1 VINRDT
7 PEFAK
12 ASACLFAKY
21 PMQSVETTVLKALFD
36 AHLLAPSAV
45 QVKALEPA
53 LEALYDEC
61 VLDFLNTFE
70 KPCEEIAALDQNQI
84 GDRFQ
89 RLLVNR
95 KDDLR
100 HWVVANVYS
109 RPIYD
114 MRAYYDSGLSAAI
127 FHEYEEALADAG
139 VPLGDMNT
147 RLGVLN
153 YITRMVSDLVEE
165 YAKSEFSPPNMPS
178 ASHPDVLLYLKN
190 LATFPKLRDQ
200 EFKKS
205 AAAQKAY
212 TQLFSKIRDARNSA
226 IQKATHQRNLA
237 IGALAVCVVTGV
249 AMMWRSRSKPKIR
262 QVRKQAVFT
271 PKQEEYAN
279 RDWARTDY
287 PQLITPPAPIPYEDI
302 TDES

>member
-1 VINRDT
+1 MISRDT

-12 ASACLFAKY
+12 ASACLFSKY
-21 PMQSVETTVLKALFD
+21 PMQIVESSVLKALFD
-36 AHLLAPSAV
+36 ARLLAPSVV

-70 KPCEEIAALDQNQI
+70 KPCEEIETLDQNQI

-89 RLLVNR
+89 ILLANR

-109 RPIYD
+109 QPIYD

-127 FHEYEEALADAG
+127 FHEYEEALANAG
-139 VPLGDMNT
+139 IPLGDMNT

-165 YAKSEFSPPNMPS
+165 YAQSEFSPPNIPS

-212 TQLFSKIRDARNSA
+212 IQLFSKIHTARDSA
-226 IQKATHQRNLA
+226 LQKATRQRNLA
-237 IGALAVCVVTGV
+237 IGALSVCVVTGV
-249 AMMWRSRSKPKIR
+249 VMMWRSRSKPK
-262 QVRKQAVFT
+262 VRKRRREVAFT
-271 PKQEEYAN
+271 PEQEEYASRN
-279 RDWARTDY
+279 WARTDY
-287 PQLITPPAPIPYEDI
+287 PRFIPPASMPYEEFD
-302 TDES
+302 DEP